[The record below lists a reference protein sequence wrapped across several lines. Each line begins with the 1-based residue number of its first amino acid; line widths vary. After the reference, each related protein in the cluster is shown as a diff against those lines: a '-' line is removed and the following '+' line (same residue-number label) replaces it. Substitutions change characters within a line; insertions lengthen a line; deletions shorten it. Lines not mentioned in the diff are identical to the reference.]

1 MPWRNNIGRIH
12 DTSKG
17 KTDRRKK
24 KELVFYIIIPL
35 ALKPPIWTWRML
47 TLALRRK
54 PFGCLPKCV
63 YKRREEEEIPVGA
76 FFNRCVCVWGGGA
89 GRGECLPCRAT
100 LYRNRLARVGI
111 SFFQI
116 LLISFFFNW
125 NFADRMRRLALAVLA
140 ALILSSVRSQEN
152 ELFQCPNGKSFS
164 LFRRSRK
171 KTCCYN
177 RRAAAAPGA
186 KCETVVVSLG
196 TNNGSSS
203 SRDDFETTTSRP
215 SCLIFASSSSCP
227 GWRLQ
232 GLFCYKFFDV
242 EHSWE
247 RAADL
252 CKRWV
257 QNFLF
262 FLLLQGRPVVSVKG
276 VHLVLYPKK
285 REQCHPVLLPYTD
298 PLLLSLNGAWKANVL
313 SVKRIIGGS
322 TAGVSSDHLPTH
334 WSQTSGTFTWFWP
347 KKRREK
353 LSLVWTIACR
363 LTRRIIFL
371 AVTAATWSS
380 WRVTSRTTFQRGWP
394 RRGSTPWLIRTPP
407 SGSVWCR

>member
-1 MPWRNNIGRIH
+1 
-12 DTSKG
+12 
-17 KTDRRKK
+17 
-24 KELVFYIIIPL
+24 
-35 ALKPPIWTWRML
+35 
-47 TLALRRK
+47 
-54 PFGCLPKCV
+54 
-63 YKRREEEEIPVGA
+63 
-76 FFNRCVCVWGGGA
+76 
-89 GRGECLPCRAT
+89 
-100 LYRNRLARVGI
+100 
-111 SFFQI
+111 
-116 LLISFFFNW
+116 
-125 NFADRMRRLALAVLA
+125 MRRLALAVLA

-203 SRDDFETTTSRP
+203 SCDDFETTTSRP

-276 VHLVLYPKK
+276 VHLVLYPKTRAMPSCPFTLYGSAPFVFERSVKGKCFIRETDHWRQHSGRLFRPSADALKPNVGDFHLILAKKKK
-285 REQCHPVLLPYTD
+285 RKTFTCVNYCV
-298 PLLLSLNGAWKANVL
+298 SLNSEDNFFGSYGSDLVVVESYQQNNISERLAQEGLNAVTHPDAAFWLGLMSLDDL
-313 SVKRIIGGS
+313 S
-322 TAGVSSDHLPTH
+322 TNTLEAA
-334 WSQTSGTFTWFWP
+334 SG
-347 KKRREK
+347 
-353 LSLVWTIACR
+353 SLVPQYAGTCCGFPMKKGKHLAK
-363 LTRRIIFL
+363 LTSVFKRFL
-371 AVTAATWSS
+371 ASGPTGCEERTVRPSAHGKLGPIVGPQLL
-380 WRVTSRTTFQRGWP
+380 RV
-394 RRGSTPWLIRTPP
+394 PP
-407 SGSVWCR
+407 PFRLPGKGLS